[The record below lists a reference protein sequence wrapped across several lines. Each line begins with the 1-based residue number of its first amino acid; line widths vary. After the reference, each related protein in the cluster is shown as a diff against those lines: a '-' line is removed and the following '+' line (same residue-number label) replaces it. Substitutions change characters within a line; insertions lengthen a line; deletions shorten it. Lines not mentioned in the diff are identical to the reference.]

1 MGYNSRMKSLS
12 RRRFVIFDG
21 HALLHRGY
29 HAIPYLSARDGTP
42 TNGVYGFTM
51 MMLNAL
57 RELKPEYAVV
67 AWDMSGPTF
76 RHEMYREYKGTR
88 KQIDDNLAAQIPV
101 TQDLVETFAIP
112 LIGVK
117 GYEADD
123 VIGTLA
129 HRYKNEFEI
138 VIVTGDMDELQLVD
152 DHVKIYT
159 LRKGFSDTVI
169 YDRAAVQAK
178 YGLSPEEFI
187 TFKALKGD
195 ASDNIPGVSGIGDKT
210 ATDLVSKY
218 KTLET
223 IYDQLEEIK
232 PSVKVKLE
240 AGQEQAKMS
249 LELSRI
255 VVDVPMKFD
264 IKDAVLHEYDRAK
277 VVDLF
282 QKLGFKS
289 LLNKLP
295 IQNKSTSIIQKS
307 LFDDG
312 VAKNPSVS
320 QHAHLESVNYVCVDS
335 EQKLDQLARSL
346 AMQKVFAFD
355 TETDGIDV
363 INANLVGMSFSWREG
378 EAYYL
383 PLDHKD
389 TTGSRSQAISSSD
402 PLVHTQRSST
412 TARLQALDLPRTS
425 SELESLTSDVESL
438 ASGQLPLQTVLD
450 KLKPILENP
459 KIGKVGH
466 NIKFDYQILR
476 RYNIKLGPIAF
487 DTMVAAFL
495 INPIVRAQT
504 LSSLAFSELGIEMID
519 IEELIGPKGK
529 NQRTFDSVSI
539 DLATKYAAEDADM
552 AWRLYQSLGAQL
564 KQIPGVNEVAKLME
578 WPLIPVLAEVEITG
592 VKLDTDFLK
601 TFSRKINLMTAKLE
615 ESIWQ
620 EAGEHFN
627 INSTAQL
634 KVILFDKLKIDG
646 TALKKN
652 KTGLSTAAKELEK
665 LRGTHPIIDHLF
677 EYREVTKL
685 KSTYVDTLPLLV
697 NQSTGRIHTSYNQTI
712 AQTGRLSSTNPNL
725 QNIPI
730 RTALGREIRRAFV
743 ADKGKVFISADYS
756 QIELRLAA
764 ALAGDKPM
772 IEAFIDGAD
781 IHALTASEMYG
792 VDIGDVTKE
801 QRYAAKTINFGILYG
816 MNPHGLSVATGMT
829 FEEAKAFIDRYF
841 EIRRGIAEYIE
852 KIKKLAH
859 KLGYTETIFGRRR
872 PCPEVHSSN
881 FVVRSAAER
890 AAVNMPLQGTAADM
904 MKLAMINL
912 SGKLPPNAKMILQI
926 HDELIVECCKKDSSQ
941 VSKILKSVM
950 EGVHKFDVPIEVGV
964 SIGTNWGDLG

>member
-1 MGYNSRMKSLS
+1 MKSTS
-12 RRRFVIFDG
+12 RKTFVIFDG

-29 HAIPYLSARDGTP
+29 HAIPHLSAKDGTP

-57 RELKPEYAVV
+57 RELRPEYAAV
-67 AWDMSGPTF
+67 AWDMPGPTF
-76 RHEMYREYKGTR
+76 RHDIYQEYKGTR
-88 KQIDDNLAAQIPV
+88 KKIDDNLLAQMPV
-101 TQDLVETFAIP
+101 TRNLVETFAIP

-129 HRYKNEFEI
+129 HRYKNELEI

-152 DHVKIYT
+152 DHVKVYT

-169 YDRAAVQAK
+169 YDREAVKEK
-178 YGLSPEEFI
+178 YRLTPEEFI

-210 ATDLVSKY
+210 AVDLVSKY

-232 PSVKVKLE
+232 PAVKAKLE
-240 AGQEQAKMS
+240 VGQEQAKMS

-255 VVDVPMKFD
+255 VVDVPLEFD
-264 IKDAVLHEYDRAK
+264 IKDATLHEYDRTK

-282 QKLGFKS
+282 HKLGFKS

-295 IQNKSTSIIQKS
+295 IQNMNTNIAQKS
-307 LFDDG
+307 LFDDDN
-312 VAKNPSVS
+312 VTEKPPVP
-320 QHAHLESVNYVCVDS
+320 QHAHLRSVNYVCVNS
-335 EQKLDQLARSL
+335 EQKLDKLARDL
-346 AMQKVFAFD
+346 AKQKVFAFD
-355 TETDGIDV
+355 TETDSIEV
-363 INANLVGMSFSWREG
+363 INANLVGMSFSWKIG
-378 EAYYL
+378 EAYYI

-389 TTGSRSQAISSSD
+389 INSKTRQ
-402 PLVHTQRSST
+402 P
-412 TARLQALDLPRTS
+412 
-425 SELESLTSDVESL
+425 
-438 ASGQLPLQTVLD
+438 GQLSIKTVFD
-450 KLKPILENP
+450 KLKLILEDS

-476 RYNIKLGPIAF
+476 RYDVTLGLIAF

-529 NQRTFDSVSI
+529 NQQSFDLTPV
-539 DLATKYAAEDADM
+539 DEATKYAAEDADM
-552 AWRLYQSLGAQL
+552 SWRLYQSLDPQL

-578 WPLIPVLAEVEITG
+578 WPLIPVLAEVEIIG
-592 VKLDTDFLK
+592 VKLDINFLE
-601 TFSRKINLMTAKLE
+601 TFSRKINSMIVSLE
-615 ESIWQ
+615 SSIWQ

-627 INSTAQL
+627 INSTQQL
-634 KVILFDKLKIDG
+634 KVVLFDKLKIDG
-646 TALKKN
+646 SSLKKN

-685 KSTYVDTLPLLV
+685 KSTYIDTLPLLV

-730 RTALGREIRRAFV
+730 RTPLGREIRRAFI
-743 ADKGKVFISADYS
+743 ADKGKVLVSADYS

-772 IEAFIDGAD
+772 IEAFKQGVD

-792 VDIGDVTKE
+792 VDIDGVTKE

-829 FEEAKAFIDRYF
+829 YEEAKAFIDRYF
-841 EIRRGIAEYIE
+841 DIRRGIAEYIE

-859 KLGYTETIFGRRR
+859 KQNYTETIFGRRR

-904 MKLAMINL
+904 MKLAMIKL
-912 SGKLPPNAKMILQI
+912 SGRLPSTAKMILQI
-926 HDELIVECCKKDSSQ
+926 HDELIVECDKKDSSQ
-941 VSKILKSVM
+941 VSKILKNTM
-950 EGVHKFDVPIEVGV
+950 EDVHKFDVPIEVGV
-964 SIGTNWGDLG
+964 SIGTNWGELG